1 MFLAAPGK
9 HPQTPGVYDL
19 TLACHTGGPI
29 EAVSSTPLLLPDGT
43 RPRRHAAEAAD
54 TDALAIA
61 LDRLRRGDAV
71 TKIANQ
77 LGIGR
82 PAPYRSLGPHLS
94 DAPDPRSAST
104 ADQDSIRS
112 PRKAWTWILR
122 SDDQP

>member
-1 MFLAAPGK
+1 MEG
-9 HPQTPGVYDL
+9 DL
-19 TLACHTGGPI
+19 IQERTLDDLRTATAQGRRGG
-29 EAVSSTPLLLPDGT
+29 
-43 RPRRHAAEAAD
+43 RPATAD

-77 LGIGR
+77 LGVGR
-82 PAPYRSLGPHLS
+82 SALYRSLGPHLS
-94 DAPDPRSAST
+94 DAPDQRSAST
-104 ADQDSIRS
+104 ADQDSIHS